1 MAPLFYRPKTRYA
14 ISMTSTSAT
23 RYVRIFV
30 DTEFSNLTDLDL
42 ISLACVADDGTEFY
56 AELTDYPADACNDF
70 VRENVLPLLGQK
82 PDAVMQR
89 DCLKT
94 SLMVW
99 LERVRAERETVVV
112 SYDYAGDWSL
122 LVEALGET
130 PAWLRPDNV
139 RGRIDETIRKQFFDL
154 TGLPEHHALFDAKA
168 LRLAYRPANG

>member
-1 MAPLFYRPKTRYA
+1 
-14 ISMTSTSAT
+14 MTAT
-23 RYVRIFV
+23 THFLRVFI
-30 DTEFSNLTDLDL
+30 DTEFSDLVDMHL
-42 ISLACVADDGTEFY
+42 ISIAFVSQNGEEFY
-56 AELTDYPADACNDF
+56 AETDDFPAEKCNDF

-94 SLMVW
+94 SLMAW
-99 LERVRAERETVVV
+99 LEKVRAGRETVVV
-112 SYDYAGDWSL
+112 SYDYGGDWSL

-130 PAWLRPDNV
+130 PAWLRPDNI
-139 RGRIDETIRKQFFDL
+139 RGRIDEIIRKQFFDL